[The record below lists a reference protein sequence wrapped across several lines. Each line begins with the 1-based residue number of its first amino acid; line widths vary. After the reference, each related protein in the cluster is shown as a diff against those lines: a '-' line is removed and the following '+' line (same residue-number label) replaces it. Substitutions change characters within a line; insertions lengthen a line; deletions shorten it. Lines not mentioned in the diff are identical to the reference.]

1 MLKSSWK
8 TKILPL
14 GLAAV
19 CVASVLAIA
28 GCGGSGSNSGS
39 NSSTSSGASGTISV
53 ISREDG
59 SGTRDA
65 FSELVGVL
73 DSNKVDNTT
82 TSAVI
87 TNSTS
92 VMLTTVAGDE
102 NSIGYV
108 SLGSLNDTVKALPID
123 GVEPTAATVKDGSYQ
138 IARPFNVITGSTTTP
153 AAKDFLSYIMSTD
166 GQKVVEDN
174 GYVSVVEDVSAYAA
188 DAAASGSVVV
198 AGSSSVTPV
207 MEKLAEAYMAKNS
220 AVTVQVQQSDSST
233 GVQNTIDGVCDLG
246 MASRELK
253 SSEKEKGVSATVIAR
268 DGIAVIVNK
277 GNATSSLS
285 KDQVKSVFTGE
296 TTDWSA
302 LQSK

>member
-1 MLKSSWK
+1 MSKQSWTK
-8 TKILPL
+8 KILAVT
-14 GLAAV
+14 LA
-19 CVASVLAIA
+19 LACA
-28 GCGGSGSNSGS
+28 LSAFALVGCGG
-39 NSSTSSGASGTISV
+39 NSSSTGASGSISV

-65 FSELVGVL
+65 FTELVGVL

-82 TSAVI
+82 SSAVI

-92 VMLTTVAGDE
+92 VMLTTVSGDV

-108 SLGSLNDTVKALPID
+108 SLGSLNDTVKAVAVD
-123 GVEPTAATVKDGSYQ
+123 GVEPTAATVKDETYKV
-138 IARPFNVITGSTTTP
+138 ARPFNVITGETVT
-153 AAKDFLSYIMSTD
+153 AAAQDFLNYIMSTD

-174 GYVSVVEDVSAYAA
+174 GYVSVA
-188 DAAASGSVVV
+188 DNAAAYTADSSASGTVVV

-220 AVTVQVQQSDSST
+220 AVSVQVQQSDSST
-233 GVQNTIDGVCDLG
+233 GVQNTIDGVCNLG

-253 SSEKEKGVSATVIAR
+253 SSEKEKGVKATVIAK

-277 GNATSSLS
+277 NNTLTSLT
-285 KDQVKSVFTGE
+285 KDQIKDVFTGQI
-296 TTDWSA
+296 TTWSD

>member
-1 MLKSSWK
+1 MSNKSWK
-8 TKILPL
+8 AKTLL
-14 GLAAV
+14 VGLAAV
-19 CVASVLAIA
+19 CAMGVFALA
-28 GCGGSGSNSGS
+28 GCG
-39 NSSTSSGASGTISV
+39 SSSSAGASGTISV

-82 TSAVI
+82 SNAVI

-92 VMLTTVAGDE
+92 VMLTTVAGDV

-108 SLGSLNDTVKALPID
+108 SLGSLDSTVKAVSVD
-123 GVEPTAATVKDGSYQ
+123 GVEPTATTVKDGTYK
-138 IARPFNVITGSTTTP
+138 IARPFNVITGASVTP
-153 AAKDFLSYIMSTD
+153 AAQDFLNFIMSSD

-174 GYVSVVEDVSAYAA
+174 GYVSVADNASAYTADVS
-188 DAAASGSVVV
+188 ASGSVVV

-207 MEKLAEAYMAKNS
+207 MEKLAEAYMAKS
-220 AVTVQVQQSDSST
+220 TAVTVQVQQSDSST
-233 GVQNTIDGVCDLG
+233 GVQNTINGVCDLG
-246 MASRELK
+246 MASRDLK
-253 SSEKEKGVSATVIAR
+253 SSETEKGVSATVIAR

-277 GNATSSLS
+277 NNATADLA
-285 KDQVKSVFTGE
+285 KDQIKSVFVGE

-302 LQSK
+302 LQAK

>member
-1 MLKSSWK
+1 MSKQ
-8 TKILPL
+8 THIAKILSIAL
-14 GLAAV
+14 TLACALS
-19 CVASVLAIA
+19 ALALV
-28 GCGGSGSNSGS
+28 GCGWGG
-39 NSSTSSGASGTISV
+39 TSADTGATGTISV

-82 TSAVI
+82 ANAVI

-92 VMLTTVAGDE
+92 VMLTTVSGDV

-108 SLGSLNDTVKALPID
+108 SLGSLNDTVKAVAVD
-123 GVEPTAATVKDGSYQ
+123 GVEPTAATVKDGTYKV
-138 IARPFNVITGSTTTP
+138 ARPFNVITGATTSE
-153 AAKDFLSYIMSTD
+153 AAKDFLNYIMSAE

-174 GYVSVVEDVSAYAA
+174 GYVSVADGASSYAA
-188 DAAASGSVVV
+188 NASAQGSVVV

-207 MEKLAEAYMAKNS
+207 MEKLAEAYMAKNT
-220 AVTVQVQQSDSST
+220 AVSVQVQQSDSST

-253 SSEKEKGVSATVIAR
+253 SSEIEKGVNATVIAK
-268 DGIAVIVNK
+268 DGIAVVVNNN
-277 GNATSSLS
+277 NALTSLT
-285 KDQVKSVFTGE
+285 KDQIKDVFSGQITS
-296 TTDWSA
+296 WSE
-302 LQSK
+302 L